1 MLSTVTKTPLL
12 CYTFCVKCFKEAQ
25 GMKHW
30 KRLLSTTLAAML
42 FLSQSGGTVSAGAV
56 NLPKTVSSGMI
67 ARATALDPFALESGA
82 VLYYYWNPTEIEI
95 HHLAIP
101 EGGSFSGDIVL
112 PSEVGGIPITS
123 MKEDAFADASIQTRV
138 QTVTVPGSIKEIP
151 DRLFEGCTAL
161 QEITFQEG
169 VERLSEVVLL
179 GCSALEKIVIPAT
192 VTEINLSLD
201 ITEEGLFSSPP
212 TIYGYR
218 GTAAESF
225 ASENGLPFVDM
236 NAQGGTSY
244 SLALKVHDPNGN
256 ELTEG
261 FTVKWYEAGE
271 EAAIATGSSISYA
284 GEAKQIDYEVELNEE
299 LGVRYWQPD
308 RTTIAVAEGE
318 VICRLE
324 AIPTISISG
333 ECVDTNGDPLQ
344 NVSVTIQQTANGEY
358 QVENKVHSGAD
369 GTFIATVLNI
379 PAAITYALDGYYGK
393 TQTITQLPNDGQ
405 TVNLGTVEM
414 EKLPD
419 TDQVLLSVKMCPAVL
434 QGEHVTET
442 GIYSFSNLEF
452 ALYNETKAS
461 AITEFEVQSPYLVLA
476 PGVADAGDR
485 IQIKAEDRTGQM
497 EAGYTAVELDE
508 QRCGSAEIKLLE
520 NGSFQ
525 VQTQPSEN
533 ENCVMVFRNTG
544 EYVQSY
550 AFTES
555 CESDNLPTGEYTLVF
570 MQKTGLL
577 NSPAQFSD
585 LIAFGLQE
593 GRDFSKREIQISA
606 GNILSLSDVVV
617 PELDEQFLYYTVPEQ
632 TSLTASNHA
641 VTQGQYILMR
651 AEYEIDNRYET
662 DNEQVSIR
670 LPDDIAYVPGI
681 TLDGQAATASFD
693 EQQRILNIQTGQ
705 PSGII
710 RFYVIPIA
718 LGNYSVSASLSFRQE
733 NNEVYQPVGMAN
745 FEVSATEFSVPAK
758 TNQQKITVSGITLP
772 ESSVTVYDNEE
783 AVGSVTSQKDGR
795 WQAEISLDGDAGLVH
810 HEIYAQIENSN
821 LGDDAIT
828 TVRKSLLYSDNYA
841 QVSKITMVN
850 TAHGTDSL
858 KPIEYVCEFDFIN
871 PEKIIPQYWYWPSYP
886 TFSFQME
893 FDMGKDASIQD
904 IYDVYTVTTNGS
916 GEKTYVPMTYDEGM
930 GVWIGTHDY
939 DTQDIPVS
947 VGASY
952 YIMNDPEVIWQDY
965 QSILD
970 PGSREITPV
979 GEDSVKYAFDYLGE
993 KDYSLTLSCESFE
1006 SESALT
1012 AYLEDAGFQLELELN
1027 QNEFIYMSQSD
1038 RNKFCYF
1045 DSRDQTEG
1053 RWFVIEAEI
1062 DAPEIETALAG
1073 DTAPITRV
1081 ARAGCGCTDGLI
1093 PPSTRAARQYNIMYQ
1108 LMRCTC
1114 IGDLHEQ
1121 QRWDI
1126 LEKVG
1131 ITEGLTNVS
1140 ILVPP
1145 ISDAISAAGSF
1156 GDKGQQLIMNGV
1168 SNLPHGMS
1176 ASPSE
1181 GVYRNY
1187 DANIGWISHAERWLT
1202 GSLQDGSSRMQRA
1215 AADMQCECPRPE
1227 PGDEQR
1233 TEQQD
1238 ADYVLD
1244 PSGYVYEAVPSNRL
1258 EGVTATLYY
1267 QDTDQ
1272 STGQVIWDASEYSQ
1286 QNPVKSD
1293 ANGQYA
1299 WFVPEGNWKV
1309 IFTKDGYEPADS
1321 SNVPASVDGWLPVPP
1336 PQFNVD
1342 VGMVSTVAPVVE
1354 RVIAYNDRIEVAFS
1368 QYMDIESVQD
1378 AISLNR
1384 DVQPI
1389 RITVEPL
1396 DAEYNLEETVQ
1407 YATRFAVIPADGDC
1421 TGTIT
1426 VSTGAK
1432 NYAATALEAAHTAE
1446 LAAPV
1451 QRPTGIAVSGQ
1462 LGVVYRDATTVTLT
1476 LQPGIAGKT
1485 LEVKSLTPSLL
1496 SVAETTVT
1504 TGENGTAAVTLTGLL
1519 PGEGLIRVTEPESG
1533 LSETISV
1540 PIAMSA
1546 DELTDADKPAPVTA
1560 TLSDGTPVTSGMTL
1574 ESNTQ
1579 ITLSTTTPNAEI
1591 RYTLDDT
1598 CPCKEDAL
1606 RYEGPI
1612 TITENTVL
1620 RAAALLDGVYSDT
1633 IRLELTVANGTEE
1646 PENPD
1651 NPGGS
1656 GGNSGGSSSGGGSG
1670 SVTTDNR
1677 PSVSAGEGG
1686 TVTAGDGTVTLTPD
1700 EGYQIGSVTVNGEE
1714 VEIPADGILTGLDSD
1729 DEVTVAFERMTD
1741 DTGLPF
1747 ADVTPASW
1755 YHDAVQYVYEN
1766 GMMNG
1771 TSDTLFSPD
1780 ATVTRAMIVTILHR
1794 LENAPASAASGFTD
1808 VAAGM
1813 YYADAVDWAAANGI
1827 VNGVSETRFA
1837 PDDPIIREQLAA
1849 ILYRYAQFKGY
1860 AVTASADLS
1869 AYTDAAQI
1877 SAYAAAAMQW
1887 ANAEGLITGDSATTI
1902 NPQGNATR
1910 AEAATI
1916 LMRFCQDIAV

>member
-1 MLSTVTKTPLL
+1 
-12 CYTFCVKCFKEAQ
+12 
-25 GMKHW
+25 MKYW
-30 KRLLSTTLAAML
+30 KRLLSMTLAAAL
-42 FLSQSGGTVSAGAV
+42 LLAQPGGMVLAGAA

-67 ARATALDPFALESGA
+67 TRATALDSFEIESGA
-82 VLYYYWNPTEIEI
+82 VLYYYRDPVEIEI

-101 EGGSFSGDIVL
+101 EGSSFSGDIVL
-112 PSEVGGIPITS
+112 PSEVDGIPITS
-123 MKEDAFADASIQTRV
+123 ILANAFSDASIKTEV
-138 QTVTVPGSIKEIP
+138 KTVTVSGSIKEIP

-161 QEITFQEG
+161 REVTFQEG
-169 VERLSEVVLL
+169 VKSLSEVALL
-179 GCSALEKIVIPAT
+179 GCSSLAKIVIPAS
-192 VTEINLSLD
+192 VTYIDSMLD
-201 ITEEGLFSSPP
+201 IPEEGLFSSTP

-225 ASENGLPFVDM
+225 ASENGLSFVDL

-256 ELTEG
+256 ELTDG

-284 GEAKQIDYEVELNEE
+284 GEAEQIDYEVELNEE
-299 LGVRYWQPD
+299 LGVCYWQPD

-369 GTFIATVLNI
+369 GTFTATVLNI
-379 PAAITYALDGYYGK
+379 PADITYALDGYYGK
-393 TQTITQLPNDGQ
+393 TQTITQLPNDGL
-405 TVNLGTVEM
+405 TVNLGTVEL

-419 TDQVLLSVKMCPAVL
+419 TDQVLLSVKMYPAVL

-442 GIYSFSNLEF
+442 GNYSFSNLEF

-485 IQIKAEDRTGQM
+485 IQIKAEDSTGQM

-520 NGSFQ
+520 NGSFL

-533 ENCVMVFRNTG
+533 ENRVMVFTNTG

-550 AFTES
+550 VFTES

-670 LPDDIAYVPGI
+670 LPDDIAYVPGV

-710 RFYVIPIA
+710 RYYVIPIA

-828 TVRKSLLYSDNYA
+828 TVRKALLYSDNYS

-850 TAHGTDSL
+850 TGHGTDSL

-886 TFSFQME
+886 TFSFLMK

-904 IYDVYTVTTNGS
+904 IYNVYTVTTNGS
-916 GEKTYVPMTYDEGM
+916 GEKTYVPMTYDEES

-939 DTQDIPVS
+939 DTQDIPVT

-970 PGSREITPV
+970 PGSREVTPV
-979 GEDSVKYAFDYLGE
+979 REDSVKYAFDYLGE

-1012 AYLEDAGFQLELELN
+1012 AYLDDAGFQPELKLN
-1027 QNEFIYMSQSD
+1027 QNEIIYMSQSD

-1045 DSRDQTEG
+1045 DSRDQTAG

-1062 DAPEIETALAG
+1062 DAPGIETALAS

-1342 VGMVSTVAPVVE
+1342 VGMVSTAAPTVE

-1384 DVQPI
+1384 DGQPI

-1432 NYAATALEAAHTAE
+1432 NYAATSLAESHTAE
-1446 LAAPV
+1446 LTALI
-1451 QRPTGIAVSGQ
+1451 QRPTDIAVSGQ
-1462 LGVVYRDATTVTLT
+1462 LGVVYNDATTVTLT

-1485 LEVKSLTPSLL
+1485 LEVQSLTPSLL
-1496 SVAETTVT
+1496 SATETVT
-1504 TGENGTAAVTLTGLL
+1504 TSADGTATVTLTGLL
-1519 PGEGLIRVTEPESG
+1519 PGKGLIRVTEPESG
-1533 LSETISV
+1533 LSESISV

-1560 TLSDGTPVTSGMTL
+1560 TLSDDTLVTSGMTV
-1574 ESNTQ
+1574 ESGAQ
-1579 ITLSTTTPNAEI
+1579 ITLSTSTEDAVV

-1598 CPCKEDAL
+1598 SPCKETAL
-1606 RYEGPI
+1606 TYEGPI
-1612 TITENTVL
+1612 TIIKDTVL
-1620 RAAALLDGVYSDT
+1620 RAAALLNGVYSDT
-1633 IRLELTVANGTEE
+1633 IRLELTVANGTED
-1646 PENPD
+1646 PD
-1651 NPGGS
+1651 VPGGS
-1656 GGNSGGSSSGGGSG
+1656 GGLSSGGGGGSSMSSG
-1670 SVTTDNR
+1670 R
-1677 PSVSAGEGG
+1677 PVVEVAGEGG
-1686 TVTAGDGTVTLTPD
+1686 TATAGNDGTVTITPD
-1700 EGYQIGSVTVNGEE
+1700 EGYKIGKITVNGEE
-1714 VEIPADGILTGLDSD
+1714 VAIPADGKLSGLDKNVKVVVTFEKIE
-1729 DEVTVAFERMTD
+1729 EVPAIIGSFKDV
-1741 DTGLPF
+1741 L
-1747 ADVTPASW
+1747 ADAW
-1755 YHDAVQYVYEN
+1755 YAEAVQYALDN
-1766 GMMNG
+1766 GIMNG
-1771 TSDTLFSPD
+1771 TG
-1780 ATVTRAMIVTILHR
+1780 ATTFAPNESTTRAMIVTMLYR
-1794 LENAPASAASGFTD
+1794 LEGEPDIDGESLGYPFADVDANA
-1808 VAAGM
+1808 
-1813 YYADAVDWAAANGI
+1813 YYGDPVYWARLHGI
-1827 VNGVSETRFA
+1827 VNGVSGTSYA
-1837 PDDPIIREQLAA
+1837 PDDAITREQLAA
-1849 ILYRYAQFKGY
+1849 ILYRYTQYKGY
-1860 AVTASADLS
+1860 DTSVGDMSLAG
-1869 AYTDAAQI
+1869 YTDADQI

-1887 ANAEGLITGDSATTI
+1887 ANGNGLITGRTDTTLV
-1902 NPQGNATR
+1902 PQGTATR
-1910 AEAATI
+1910 AEVATI
-1916 LMRFCQDIAV
+1916 LMRFCTDVAQ